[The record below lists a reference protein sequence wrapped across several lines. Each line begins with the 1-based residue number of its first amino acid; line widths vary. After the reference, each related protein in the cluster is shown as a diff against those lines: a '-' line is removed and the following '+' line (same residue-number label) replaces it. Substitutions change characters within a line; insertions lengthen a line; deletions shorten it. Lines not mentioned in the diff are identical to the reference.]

1 MAVVSLCSWRQEGV
15 VGRHFIEMT
24 QIPTPTVK
32 LSRSLTL
39 ADESAASP

>member
-1 MAVVSLCSWRQEGV
+1 MAVLSLRSWRQAGA

-24 QIPTPTVK
+24 QIATPTVK